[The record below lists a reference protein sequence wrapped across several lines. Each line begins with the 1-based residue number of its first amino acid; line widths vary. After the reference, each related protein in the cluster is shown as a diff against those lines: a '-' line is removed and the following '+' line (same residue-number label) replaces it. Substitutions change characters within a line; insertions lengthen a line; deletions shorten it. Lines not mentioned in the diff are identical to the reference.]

1 VSTEKTEPKRFRRYV
16 VAALSI
22 TLLSFGA
29 AVPAGASETSGG
41 GEDTIQGWNRT
52 YDESDGI
59 VFEEEEVMLP
69 SSGSHSGVGVK
80 DSIGL
85 AAVAMSG
92 SSGTYKVTRG
102 ASYVQSHHPHA
113 LHLRYFGK
121 AYAAGNLYQGQYVA
135 AIQNSKCVWKPGKVV
150 EYSVFDDL
158 RGGPKYVTKFA
169 VKFGMVSKQ
178 LC

>member
-1 VSTEKTEPKRFRRYV
+1 
-16 VAALSI
+16 
-22 TLLSFGA
+22 
-29 AVPAGASETSGG
+29 
-41 GEDTIQGWNRT
+41 
-52 YDESDGI
+52 
-59 VFEEEEVMLP
+59 
-69 SSGSHSGVGVK
+69 VGVK

-135 AIQNSKCVWKPGKVV
+135 AASFRYHRDEGFNSGWKNSSAIQNSKCVWKPGKVV